1 MQRTPAPQSQE
12 GRLFAL
18 QQERDRLERNRQLG
32 VGGYDRPGFTDQ
44 FTAPIN
50 DELAWLAGYGS
61 QGVGNI
67 ARNLTGRPVE
77 VSALDRARAMREI
90 SNEGQ
95 DQFVED
101 YPVQAFTGGV
111 LGGAA
116 LAPARGA
123 AIPGLIGRLG
133 TEAGLGAAYGAAEG
147 DSLSDRLSGA
157 GFGAGVGLALGG
169 AAEVAAPYIG
179 RLVNRVRGRGGSQ
192 AVEALDVLTPSGE
205 LVADAAPDY
214 RVQSSQ
220 DLAPTDTPE
229 SLRAQGYEIDPET
242 NTWARTVG
250 VEAPSAYAA
259 PAVVSRDLAGDILA
273 EAARKGPKLS
283 YSDFRAEN
291 DGRLGTMFDYSRLNE
306 VPDVPQVPLDRYVP
320 ARGTSPR
327 MRDALSN
334 PVVEEGLN
342 ATVARGL
349 ESGVPWYNIEPL
361 RQRAESLGVGPDQF
375 GRFTDIIAATSPRA
389 KVPDNIRTASYYNYM
404 QETGQPIAGNAPAGY
419 GSIAGNLH
427 RDNVLELQRN
437 GGWNVFKNPKPA
449 SFSQNFQGNQYVAT
463 IDTHNQRM
471 PGILSRDPRF
481 LETSIAELVRPGTS
495 RDQVAANLLASYP
508 NMRPEHLD
516 DFLRNVDS
524 DKPRVTFRPQQWVNE
539 GSISMDEA
547 VRDPGLWSSKPNE
560 NEYGAY
566 EAWQRDQ
573 AEKMGLSTAQYQASM
588 WTGGAAETG
597 MASPPEPFLRT
608 IESRV
613 LYTAERMGL
622 DPEMVLDR
630 FLKGSIPLLSVGG
643 AGLLVMGADG
653 QPEEVGGLN
662 MNALG
667 DGSYEAG
674 PTALTGPDY
683 QYQGTALN
691 PL

>member
-1 MQRTPAPQSQE
+1 MQWTPGARPE
-12 GRLFAL
+12 EERRRPIRGVLEAI
-18 QQERDRLERNRQLG
+18 QERVAPYVNQYGENYLPGAGQLLNSIVRSGTEMLPG
-32 VGGYDRPGFTDQ
+32 VGD
-44 FTAPIN
+44 I
-50 DELAWLAGYGS
+50 
-61 QGVGNI
+61 VG
-67 ARNLTGRPVE
+67 
-77 VSALDRARAMREI
+77 
-90 SNEGQ
+90 
-95 DQFVED
+95 VED
-101 YPVQAFTGGV
+101 LQTAAQDNDWAGIG
-111 LGGAA
+111 LGA
-116 LAPARGA
+116 LA
-123 AIPGLIGRLG
+123 AIPGIPAIGRG
-133 TEAGLGAAYGAAEG
+133 
-147 DSLSDRLSGA
+147 
-157 GFGAGVGLALGG
+157 
-169 AAEVAAPYIG
+169 
-179 RLVNRVRGRGGSQ
+179 VRGEARAATRGLS
-192 AVEALDVLTPSGE
+192 AA
-205 LVADAAPDY
+205 ADAAPAPRSMPATEAEEALARY
-214 RVQSSQ
+214 RAAYPEATNARVLSPGDEGYPTNAQWDEASQ
-220 DLAPTDTPE
+220 TYVEPVAP
-229 SLRAQGYEIDPET
+229 
-242 NTWARTVG
+242 
-250 VEAPSAYAA
+250 AYPA

-361 RQRAESLGVGPDQF
+361 RQRAESIGVGPDQF

-643 AGLLVMGADG
+643 ATVLVVGADG
-653 QPEEVGGLN
+653 QPQEVNGLN

-667 DGSYEAG
+667 DESYEMG

>member
-1 MQRTPAPQSQE
+1 MQWTPAPQSQE
-12 GRLFAL
+12 GRLLAL
-18 QQERDRLERNRQLG
+18 QQERERLERYRQLG
-32 VGGYDRPGFTDQ
+32 IRGYDSPGFTDQ

-50 DELAWLAGYGS
+50 DEVAWASGYGM
-61 QGVGNI
+61 QGAENI

-77 VSALDRARAMREI
+77 VSALDRARAMRQI

-95 DQFVED
+95 DRFARER
-101 YPVQAFTGGV
+101 PVQAFTGGLLSAV
-111 LGGAA
+111 AV
-116 LAPARGA
+116 APARGA

-157 GFGAGVGLALGG
+157 GFGAGIGLALGG
-169 AAEVAAPYIG
+169 AGEIAAPYIG
-179 RLVNRVRGRGGSQ
+179 RLVNRFRGRGGS
-192 AVEALDVLTPSGE
+192 ASVSAPRGLIAS
-205 LVADAAPDY
+205 ADAAPAPRATPATESEAALARY
-214 RVQSSQ
+214 RAAYPEATNARVLNPGDEGYPTNAQWDEASQ
-220 DLAPTDTPE
+220 T
-229 SLRAQGYEIDPET
+229 Y
-242 NTWARTVG
+242 
-250 VEAPSAYAA
+250 VEPIASAYPA
-259 PAVVSRDLAGDILA
+259 PAVMSRDMANDILA
-273 EAARKGPKLS
+273 EAARGGSKLS
-283 YSDFRAEN
+283 YSDFRAAN

-327 MRDALSN
+327 MTDALNN
-334 PVVEEGLN
+334 PVVEQGLN

-361 RQRAESLGVGPDQF
+361 RQRAESLGVGPEQF
-375 GRFTDIIAATSPRA
+375 SRFTDIIAATSPRA

-404 QETGQPIAGNAPAGY
+404 QETGQPIAGNAPPGY

-449 SFSQNFQGNQYVAT
+449 SFSENFQGNQYVAT

-495 RDQVAANLLASYP
+495 RDQVAANLMASYP

-547 VRDPGLWSSKPNE
+547 VRDPGLWSSKPND

-566 EAWQRDQ
+566 EAWQRAQ
-573 AEKMGLSTAQYQASM
+573 AERMGLSTAQYQASM

-613 LYTAERMGL
+613 QYTAERMGL
-622 DPEMVLDR
+622 DPELVLDR

-643 AGLLVMGADG
+643 ATVLVMGPDG
-653 QPEEVGGLN
+653 QPQE
-662 MNALG
+662 ASS
-667 DGSYEAG
+667 DGSEL
-674 PTALTGPDY
+674 PLTS
-683 QYQGTALN
+683 N
-691 PL
+691 